1 MARGTTET
9 ASLTIEGWATTLARL
24 DRIVADAARSY
35 LQDLRGRGVPDDLE
49 AWTRE
54 LNRLMRGQP
63 TDYALPGLP
72 LMYALRYMP
81 KRVIS
86 LMGALSQM
94 KPADRS
100 GQVVDIGTGTGATV
114 VAMQLLYP
122 DAQLS
127 LTGIDASAEMLR
139 FARGT
144 QTHQRS
150 KAMFTEG
157 TIESLLGDPRLLK
170 STEMVTFSAPFDR
183 AFSAWNP
190 LAVAL
195 SRGSTRSVLAAEPE
209 SRKFLLDNFELALG
223 RLGWDTRRFA
233 SESAVPAFMKEDR
246 ALAGLT
252 RFWRHL
258 GQSGLN
264 RPQTWWEPPADEYL
278 IASRT

>member
-54 LNRLMRGQP
+54 SNRLMRGQP

-81 KRVIS
+81 KRVI
-86 LMGALSQM
+86 
-94 KPADRS
+94 
-100 GQVVDIGTGTGATV
+100 
-114 VAMQLLYP
+114 LLYP